1 MENCFDV
8 LVAGGGTAGVVAA
21 IQAAAAA
28 ACVSLQEGVPVGQ
41 LNVESV
47 RKLLSQY
54 DAILP

>member
-1 MENCFDV
+1 M

-47 RKLLSQY
+47 RKLLSRH